1 MKTIFKDEVYD
12 RVDDATG
19 DFKVKSQGWKFVPKS
34 EWKKNVR
41 DVEKAARAE
50 AEKAKAE
57 AKAKAKAAKAEK
69 TSKKD
74 SK

>member
-1 MKTIFKDEVYD
+1 MKTILSNGAYQRVTDEVAD
-12 RVDDATG
+12 HE
-19 DFKVKSQGWKFVPKS
+19 VKMGRAKFVPKS

-57 AKAKAKAAKAEK
+57 AKAEKAAKKVEK
-69 TSKKD
+69 TKK
-74 SK
+74 

>member
-1 MKTIFKDEVYD
+1 MKTNFKDEVYD
-12 RVDDATG
+12 RVDNATA
-19 DFKVKSQGWKFVPKS
+19 DSKVRGQGWKFVPKS

-57 AKAKAKAAKAEK
+57 AKAEK
-69 TSKKD
+69 LKVKK
-74 SK
+74 K